1 MFPLSYDGD
10 LGLLGTKSYTEF
22 TESADPDI
30 ISVLTANKLSGGSMS
45 TSLAR
50 NSSQIVGVEE
60 TNGSVPQDD
69 DPFKSTPPS
78 QQPHS
83 HPHPHRF
90 SSFDTQ
96 LFASNHPSSSPSQA
110 KRALEAHMAET
121 ERRLLE
127 TSRLGTALLEQKKR
141 LSERIQDV
149 ELQQADGEIGPE
161 LRQKLID
168 IEKEYNEVGRASAR
182 AFLGPKP
189 DGQGAGGFNSP
200 FALDGKVS
208 QSSRAF
214 GPRLNQNN
222 SVLPA
227 HQSFLARQ

>member
-1 MFPLSYDGD
+1 
-10 LGLLGTKSYTEF
+10 
-22 TESADPDI
+22 
-30 ISVLTANKLSGGSMS
+30 MS
-45 TSLAR
+45 TSLASIPR
-50 NSSQIVGVEE
+50 QAVGVEDA
-60 TNGSVPQDD
+60 NGSSPQDD

-78 QQPHS
+78 Q

-96 LFASNHPSSSPSQA
+96 LFALNHPSSSPSQA

-121 ERRLLE
+121 ERRLQE

-141 LSERIQDV
+141 LSERIQEV
-149 ELQQADGEIGPE
+149 ETQQGDGEIGPE
-161 LRQKLID
+161 LRQKLVD

-189 DGQGAGGFNSP
+189 DGPGTGGFNSP

-208 QSSRAF
+208 RF
-214 GPRLNQNN
+214 FRTFRTRLT
-222 SVLPA
+222 
-227 HQSFLARQ
+227 

>member
-1 MFPLSYDGD
+1 
-10 LGLLGTKSYTEF
+10 
-22 TESADPDI
+22 
-30 ISVLTANKLSGGSMS
+30 MS
-45 TSLAR
+45 TSLASI
-50 NSSQIVGVEE
+50 SSQAVAVEGV
-60 TNGSVPQDD
+60 NGSSPQDD

-78 QQPHS
+78 QHP

-96 LFASNHPSSSPSQA
+96 LFALNHSSSSPSQA
-110 KRALEAHMAET
+110 KRALEAHMVET
-121 ERRLLE
+121 ERRLQE

-149 ELQQADGEIGPE
+149 EIQQADGEIGPE
-161 LRQKLID
+161 LRQKLVD

-189 DGQGAGGFNSP
+189 DGQGTGGFNSP

-208 QSSRAF
+208 RIFKAF
-214 GPRLNQNN
+214 RTRLT
-222 SVLPA
+222 
-227 HQSFLARQ
+227 RK